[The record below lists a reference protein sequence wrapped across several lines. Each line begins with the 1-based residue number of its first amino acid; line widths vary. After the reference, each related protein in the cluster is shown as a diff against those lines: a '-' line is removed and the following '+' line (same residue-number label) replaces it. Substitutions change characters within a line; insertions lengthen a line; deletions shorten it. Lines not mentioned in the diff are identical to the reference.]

1 MKKITLLIG
10 VLLMIILTNTY
21 YANAQETITW
31 RSEAGNGNW
40 SNTDESN
47 INNWYRAGD
56 GWNVRRPDLARGQ
69 WSAATVTKSYNILR
83 FNNNAEPIMTAD
95 AEPGGAK
102 YYIHRIQFENSTD
115 RTITAPGAAYLAL
128 GGGSANA
135 NAKIEAMHN
144 TGTGSYTFNI
154 EIDYEKTVELNPVSG
169 NLIFN
174 SLINNN
180 GHRTDIWGANNKTI
194 TFSGGLS
201 GTGGLTLK
209 QNSKV
214 VFTSAATYSGDT
226 FVDAGT
232 FEIQN
237 NFSSATITI
246 ANGAKLIIN
255 GSNVTV
261 QNITINTGGIVEV
274 LAGKQLTVAGTLTN
288 NGTLTLKSDA
298 NGTATLLN
306 SGTVSGSGTYNVEQ
320 YLAHA
325 RNWYVSSPLTAATV
339 PASGYTIHRRNEAAA
354 TWDPVSSGTFTPGLG
369 YVALPTAA
377 STLNFSGGSINTGN
391 VAIALTKSGATSN
404 GFNLIGNPYPA
415 HLTWLKAFTD
425 ANDALIEPTIWYRT
439 NAGTANNSGQWS
451 FQTYNANSG
460 VGVPSGTTGKIP
472 PMQAFWVRAK
482 TAGTLT
488 LNTTTL
494 TRSHET
500 GNPLK
505 APKVE
510 QMPKVRLQISNEVYT
525 DELLLYFNEN
535 ASDGF
540 DAYDSRKMFINN
552 TVSEFYTLAENEKL
566 VINGRQHLLDNTIV
580 PLGINI
586 ANTGNYVIRANEISN
601 IPTNMQVLLRDN
613 VTSEDFDLQNS
624 EGKTLTLNK
633 ENEISRYSLV
643 FKVVG
648 GTTDTQLANI
658 KDWQIE
664 KIGSNVFTARVS
676 NTNNKPSR
684 LVVYNGL
691 GQKVQDIGFA
701 TESIS
706 FSLSTKGVYHIKLIN
721 NGVESVKSFVY

>member
-1 MKKITLLIG
+1 MKKITLLI
-10 VLLMIILTNTY
+10 LLSLLSSYIFGIGWFQDYILISKNAQTPTY
-21 YANAQETITW
+21 YWIGTNPNFGTELNGTNFGTINSLFITGADMKYWAQSANNRTGGAFYYIIKDGSTTIKGPIEVIWNHASIGGNDYQGTITTEIDLITGLEPSKNYKLHIYAKSW
-31 RSEAGNGNW
+31 GDGGDSWLSNNGNNYVADFTTPTSSASDYFRTKSPGIWSTNNIWESSTTGANSWVNATSSPTATAASILIAHNITISSNLTAGN
-40 SNTDESN
+40 S
-47 INNWYRAGD
+47 
-56 GWNVRRPDLARGQ
+56 
-69 WSAATVTKSYNILR
+69 
-83 FNNNAEPIMTAD
+83 
-95 AEPGGAK
+95 
-102 YYIHRIQFENSTD
+102 
-115 RTITAPGAAYLAL
+115 
-128 GGGSANA
+128 
-135 NAKIEAMHN
+135 
-144 TGTGSYTFNI
+144 
-154 EIDYEKTVELNPVSG
+154 
-169 NLIFN
+169 
-174 SLINNN
+174 
-180 GHRTDIWGANNKTI
+180 
-194 TFSGGLS
+194 
-201 GTGGLTLK
+201 
-209 QNSKV
+209 
-214 VFTSAATYSGDT
+214 
-226 FVDAGT
+226 
-232 FEIQN
+232 
-237 NFSSATITI
+237 
-246 ANGAKLIIN
+246 
-255 GSNVTV
+255 
-261 QNITINTGGIVEV
+261 TINTGASLIVNPNI
-274 LAGKQLTVAGTLTN
+274 QFSTGTLTN

-306 SGTVSGSGTYNVEQ
+306 SGTVSGSGIYNVEQ

-325 RNWYVSSPLTAATV
+325 RNWYVSSPLTAANV
-339 PASGYTIHRRNEAAA
+339 PTSGYNIHRRNEADA

-377 STLNFSGGSINTGN
+377 GATLTFSGGTINTGN
-391 VAIALTKSGATSN
+391 VAVALTKSGAISN

-425 ANDALIEPTIWYRT
+425 ENVALIEPTIWYRT

-451 FQTYNANSG
+451 FQTFNAFIG
-460 VGVPSGTTGKIP
+460 EGVPSSTTGKIP

-488 LNTTTL
+488 LNSTL

-510 QMPKVRLQISNEVYT
+510 QMPKVRLQMSNEVYT

-648 GTTDTQLANI
+648 GTTDTQLANT

>member
-1 MKKITLLIG
+1 M
-10 VLLMIILTNTY
+10 
-21 YANAQETITW
+21 
-31 RSEAGNGNW
+31 
-40 SNTDESN
+40 
-47 INNWYRAGD
+47 
-56 GWNVRRPDLARGQ
+56 
-69 WSAATVTKSYNILR
+69 
-83 FNNNAEPIMTAD
+83 
-95 AEPGGAK
+95 
-102 YYIHRIQFENSTD
+102 
-115 RTITAPGAAYLAL
+115 
-128 GGGSANA
+128 
-135 NAKIEAMHN
+135 
-144 TGTGSYTFNI
+144 
-154 EIDYEKTVELNPVSG
+154 
-169 NLIFN
+169 
-174 SLINNN
+174 
-180 GHRTDIWGANNKTI
+180 
-194 TFSGGLS
+194 
-201 GTGGLTLK
+201 
-209 QNSKV
+209 
-214 VFTSAATYSGDT
+214 
-226 FVDAGT
+226 
-232 FEIQN
+232 
-237 NFSSATITI
+237 
-246 ANGAKLIIN
+246 
-255 GSNVTV
+255 
-261 QNITINTGGIVEV
+261 
-274 LAGKQLTVAGTLTN
+274 
-288 NGTLTLKSDA
+288 
-298 NGTATLLN
+298 LN
-306 SGTVSGSGTYNVEQ
+306 SGTVSGSGIYNVEQ
-320 YLAHA
+320 YLAHT

-339 PASGYTIHRRNEAAA
+339 PASGYTIHRRNEADA
-354 TWDPVSSGTFTPGLG
+354 TWDPVNSGTFTPGLG

-377 STLNFSGGSINTGN
+377 GAPLIFSGGTINTGD
-391 VAIALTKSGATSN
+391 VAVALTKSGATSN

-425 ANDALIEPTIWYRT
+425 ANVALIEPTIWYRT

-451 FQTYNANSG
+451 FQTYNAHSG
-460 VGVPSGTTGKIP
+460 LGVPINTTGKIP

-488 LNTTTL
+488 LNSTL
-494 TRSHET
+494 TRSHEI

-510 QMPKVRLQISNEVYT
+510 QMPKVRLQMSNEVYT

-586 ANTGNYVIRANEISN
+586 ANAGNYVIRANEISN

-648 GTTDTQLANI
+648 GTTDTQLANT

-664 KIGSNVFTARVS
+664 KIGSNMFTARVS
-676 NTNNKPSR
+676 NANNKPSR

-721 NGVESVKSFVY
+721 NGVESVKSLIY

>member
-1 MKKITLLIG
+1 
-10 VLLMIILTNTY
+10 
-21 YANAQETITW
+21 
-31 RSEAGNGNW
+31 
-40 SNTDESN
+40 
-47 INNWYRAGD
+47 
-56 GWNVRRPDLARGQ
+56 
-69 WSAATVTKSYNILR
+69 
-83 FNNNAEPIMTAD
+83 
-95 AEPGGAK
+95 
-102 YYIHRIQFENSTD
+102 
-115 RTITAPGAAYLAL
+115 
-128 GGGSANA
+128 
-135 NAKIEAMHN
+135 
-144 TGTGSYTFNI
+144 
-154 EIDYEKTVELNPVSG
+154 
-169 NLIFN
+169 
-174 SLINNN
+174 
-180 GHRTDIWGANNKTI
+180 
-194 TFSGGLS
+194 
-201 GTGGLTLK
+201 
-209 QNSKV
+209 
-214 VFTSAATYSGDT
+214 
-226 FVDAGT
+226 
-232 FEIQN
+232 
-237 NFSSATITI
+237 
-246 ANGAKLIIN
+246 
-255 GSNVTV
+255 
-261 QNITINTGGIVEV
+261 
-274 LAGKQLTVAGTLTN
+274 
-288 NGTLTLKSDA
+288 
-298 NGTATLLN
+298 
-306 SGTVSGSGTYNVEQ
+306 
-320 YLAHA
+320 
-325 RNWYVSSPLTAATV
+325 
-339 PASGYTIHRRNEAAA
+339 
-354 TWDPVSSGTFTPGLG
+354 
-369 YVALPTAA
+369 
-377 STLNFSGGSINTGN
+377 
-391 VAIALTKSGATSN
+391 
-404 GFNLIGNPYPA
+404 
-415 HLTWLKAFTD
+415 
-425 ANDALIEPTIWYRT
+425 
-439 NAGTANNSGQWS
+439 
-451 FQTYNANSG
+451 
-460 VGVPSGTTGKIP
+460 
-472 PMQAFWVRAK
+472 MQAFWVRAK

-510 QMPKVRLQISNEVYT
+510 QMPKVRLQMSNEVYT

-586 ANTGNYVIRANEISN
+586 ANTDNYIIRANEISN

-648 GTTDTQLANI
+648 GTTDTQLANT